1 MTEGQL
7 QRLEEL
13 MAPLQDALPPGV
25 YMDCLHFFS
34 GAAAYAN
41 SSIFA
46 TLTPVGL
53 AFRLPEEARQKL
65 VEIGGKVLRHFP
77 VGPMKKEYVVVP
89 DDFIDDPTRLHVWAM
104 QAIDYALEEEE

>member
-1 MTEGQL
+1 MTDGQL

-13 MAPLQDALPPGV
+13 IGPLQDAVPPGV
-25 YMDCLHFFS
+25 YVDCLHFFS

-41 SSIFA
+41 SCIFA

-53 AFRLPEEARQKL
+53 ALRLPDGAGQEL
-65 VEIGGKVLRHFP
+65 VEIGGKVLRHYP

-89 DDFIDDPTRLHVWAM
+89 DDLADDPAQLRVWAL
-104 QAIDYALEEEE
+104 QAIDHALEEEG

>member
-1 MTEGQL
+1 VTDGQL
-7 QRLEEL
+7 QRLQE
-13 MAPLQDALPPGV
+13 MIGPLQDALPSGV
-25 YMDCLHFFS
+25 SVDCLHFFS

-53 AFRLPEEARQKL
+53 ALRLPDEAGREL
-65 VEIGGKVLRHFP
+65 VEIGGKVLRHYP

-89 DDFIDDPTRLHVWAM
+89 DYLADDPAQLRVWAL
-104 QAIDYALEEEE
+104 QAVDHALEEEG